1 MHMIT
6 NRLIDKQISS
16 HFDKYKQALILL
28 GARQV
33 GKTTLLKRCF
43 PNALYLLIDE
53 ERIRQTL
60 ETYNSDTY
68 RNLIGNTEQI
78 FLDELHLLSNPGR
91 AVKLIYDQIP
101 NVKIV
106 VTGSSSLHI
115 KNKTAESMAGRAI
128 DYHLYP
134 LTLGEFL
141 FQRGIEDTENVYF
154 YKKIVGFDRSNTVK
168 KYDHKQIL
176 ESLMLW
182 GQYPYLIQSPQDS
195 LYLKNLVEKAVFKD
209 IIDLQLIDNRS
220 KALELLK
227 ILAYQ
232 IGNLI
237 SYAELSSKLQI
248 STPTVQ
254 RYIEIF
260 EQSFILFRL
269 YPFSK
274 DKRDEIGKSP
284 KIYFWDLGL
293 RNALIDNFD
302 NLNIRSDAGAMFE
315 NFIVAEVKK
324 EISYLGLDYQLNYW
338 RLKSGSEI
346 DMVISNKTDFIGC
359 EIKLTDGKIS
369 QAFKNRYP
377 EAKTHLINSDNF
389 I

>member
-1 MHMIT
+1 MIV
-6 NRLIDKQISS
+6 NRLIDKRMSS
-16 HFDKYKQALILL
+16 HFDIYKQALVLL

-33 GKTTLLKRCF
+33 GKTTLLKRRF

-68 RNLIGNTEQI
+68 LNLIGDAKQV

-101 NVKIV
+101 NVKII

-134 LTLGEFL
+134 LTFGEFL
-141 FQRGIEDTENVYF
+141 YQRGIEDTPNIF
-154 YKKIVGFDRSNTVK
+154 IHKKILELDGSNTVR

-209 IIDLQLIDNRS
+209 IIDLQLIDNLS
-220 KALELLK
+220 KALELLRT
-227 ILAYQ
+227 LAYQ

-237 SYAELSSKLQI
+237 SYSELSSKLQI

-274 DKRDEIGKSP
+274 NKRDEIGKSP

-302 NLNIRSDAGAMFE
+302 SLNIRSDAGAMFE

-324 EISYLGLDYQLNYW
+324 EISYLGLDFQVQYW
-338 RLKSGSEI
+338 RLKSGSEV
-346 DMVISNKTDFIGC
+346 DLVICGKDEFIGC
-359 EIKLTDGKIS
+359 EIKLTNGKIS

-377 EAKTHLINSDNF
+377 EAKTHEIDSDNF

>member
-1 MHMIT
+1 MNA
-6 NRLIDKQISS
+6 NRLIDRQISS
-16 HFDKYKQALILL
+16 HFDTYKQALVLL

-68 RNLIGNTEQI
+68 KSLIGNTGLI

-101 NVKIV
+101 NVRII

-134 LTLGEFL
+134 LTFGEFL
-141 FQRGIEDTENVYF
+141 YQRGTEDTENIYIH
-154 YKKIVGFDRSNTVK
+154 KKIIELDRTDTVK

-209 IIDLQLIDNRS
+209 IIDLQLIDNKS

-237 SYAELSSKLQI
+237 SYSELSNKLQI

-269 YPFSK
+269 YPFSR

-302 NLNIRSDAGAMFE
+302 SLNIRSDAGAMFE
-315 NFIVAEVKK
+315 NFIVTEVKK

-346 DMVISNKTDFIGC
+346 DLVINNNKEFIGC

-377 EAKTHLINSDNF
+377 EAKTHLINSNNY

>member
-1 MHMIT
+1 MIP
-6 NRLIDKQISS
+6 NRLIFTQISS
-16 HFDKYKQALILL
+16 HFDTYKQALILL

-68 RNLIGNTEQI
+68 RNLIGDTEQI

-101 NVKIV
+101 HVKII

-115 KNKTAESMAGRAI
+115 KNKTA

-134 LTLGEFL
+134 LTFGEFL
-141 FQRGIEDTENVYF
+141 YQRGIENTESIYIH
-154 YKKIVGFDRSNTVK
+154 KKIVALDRSNAVK
-168 KYDHKQIL
+168 KYDPKQIL

-209 IIDLQLIDNRS
+209 IIDLQLINNRS

-227 ILAYQ
+227 VLAYQ

-237 SYAELSSKLQI
+237 SYSKLSSKLHI

-274 DKRDEIGKSP
+274 NRRDEIGRSP

-302 NLNIRSDAGAMFE
+302 SLNIRGDAGAMFE
-315 NFIVAEVKK
+315 NFIITEVKK
-324 EISYLGLDYQLNYW
+324 EISYLDLDYKLNYW
-338 RLKSGSEI
+338 RLKSGSEV
-346 DMVISNKTDFIGC
+346 DLVINNKSKFIGC
-359 EIKLTDGKIS
+359 EIKLTDGKVS

-377 EAKTHLINSDNF
+377 EADIHLINSDNF